1 MSLCSELRGVRC
13 ATVSVSGDHLL
24 LGVRVG
30 HHHHLLLAPPRRSFG
45 VHWTTCTK
53 QNTYTKLIRFRGAGA
68 AGRYCLRDGA
78 QGARVCSAP
87 RSSAP
92 VSSAACEQRMW
103 RSPRRAGIRAHCLCL
118 FLAASL
124 SRPLALSLS
133 RSLSLSLA
141 LSLSLSLSLALS
153 LSLCPL
159 PPLPHSLS
167 RSRSRRNSSGI
178 RLASPSLSPKP
189 LLSRQVGHVAS
200 REEKR
205 SAQCMG
211 SDRSPIH
218 ARRSPLF
225 AALGS
230 RLLPA
235 RQRRTT
241 PRAQLGC
248 ARSVGLPPLAQLRRS
263 SSSRRLERSLASY
276 EHIVS
281 MRSRHW

>member
-1 MSLCSELRGVRC
+1 MHQAEHIHKANTLSGCGCRRKVLSPGWGTGCQSLFSSSLLCASFIGRVR
-13 ATVSVSGDHLL
+13 AAHVALASQGRDQSSLSV
-24 LGVRVG
+24 
-30 HHHHLLLAPPRRSFG
+30 
-45 VHWTTCTK
+45 
-53 QNTYTKLIRFRGAGA
+53 
-68 AGRYCLRDGA
+68 
-78 QGARVCSAP
+78 
-87 RSSAP
+87 
-92 VSSAACEQRMW
+92 
-103 RSPRRAGIRAHCLCL
+103 
-118 FLAASL
+118 SL
-124 SRPLALSLS
+124 SRCLSLS
-133 RSLSLSLA
+133 PSRSLA
-141 LSLSLSLSLALS
+141 LSLSLPLARSLSLSLPLARS

-248 ARSVGLPPLAQLRRS
+248 ARSVGLPPPAQLRRS

>member
-24 LGVRVG
+24 LVVRVG
-30 HHHHLLLAPPRRSFG
+30 HHHHLLLAPPPRSFG

-153 LSLCPL
+153 LSAHCLPFHTRSPAHAPAGIVQGSDSPL
-159 PPLPHSLS
+159 PASLPSHSFPARWATWHRER
-167 RSRSRRNSSGI
+167 RSG
-178 RLASPSLSPKP
+178 L
-189 LLSRQVGHVAS
+189 
-200 REEKR
+200 R
-205 SAQCMG
+205 SAWALTAL
-211 SDRSPIH
+211 PYTLA
-218 ARRSPLF
+218 ARRSSPLSARGCCPLVNDARRPALSW
-225 AALGS
+225 AA
-230 RLLPA
+230 
-235 RQRRTT
+235 
-241 PRAQLGC
+241 RAQLGC
-248 ARSVGLPPLAQLRRS
+248 LLQLS
-263 SSSRRLERSLASY
+263 
-276 EHIVS
+276 
-281 MRSRHW
+281 